1 MTTPPPPTS
10 PYRRL
15 IQRLFA
21 RGVANSRDRI
31 DERHGALKRELLGS
45 LAGTV
50 LEIGPGTGANLPY
63 LPPSVHWIGVE
74 PNPYMHPYL
83 REEAARLGRDVE
95 VRQGVAEALAAPDA
109 SVDAVV
115 GTLVLCSVHDPA
127 QVLREV
133 RRVLRPGGRF
143 VFIEHVAA
151 PRGTWHRRTQD
162 LVQPLWTPIGDG
174 CHPNRETW
182 LTIEAA
188 NFDDLDLVHF
198 DIGVPLVGP
207 HIAGVGVK

>member
-1 MTTPPPPTS
+1 MSTPPSPSPPH
-10 PYRRL
+10 RRL
-15 IQRLFA
+15 SQRLFA
-21 RGVANSRDRI
+21 HFVASSRGRI

-63 LPPSVHWIGVE
+63 LPPHVHWIGVE

-83 REEAARLGRDVE
+83 QEEAARLGRDVE
-95 VRQGVAEALAAPDA
+95 VRQGVAEHLTAADA

-115 GTLVLCSVHDPA
+115 CTLVLCSVQDQA

-151 PRGTWHRRTQD
+151 RRGTWHRRAQD
-162 LVQPLWTPIGDG
+162 LVQPLWTPVGDG

-188 NFDDLDLVHF
+188 GFDELDLVHF
-198 DIGVPLVGP
+198 DIGVPFVGP

>member
-1 MTTPPPPTS
+1 MTTPPRPSPPH
-10 PYRRL
+10 RRL
-15 IQRLFA
+15 VQRLFA
-21 RGVANSRDRI
+21 RCVAGSRDRI
-31 DERHGALKRELLGS
+31 DERHGTLKQELLGS
-45 LAGTV
+45 LSGTV

-95 VRQGVAEALAAPDA
+95 VRPGVAEDLTAPDA

-115 GTLVLCSVHDPA
+115 CTLVLCSVHDPA
-127 QVLREV
+127 QALREV
-133 RRVLRPGGRF
+133 YRVLRPGGRF

-151 PRGTWHRRTQD
+151 RRGTWQRQAQN
-162 LVQPLWTPIGDG
+162 LVQPLWTPVGDG

-188 NFDDLDLVHF
+188 GFDQLDLVHF

>member
-1 MTTPPPPTS
+1 MRTPPSSHP

-15 IQRLFA
+15 TQRLFA
-21 RGVANSRDRI
+21 RCVASSRGRI
-31 DERHGALKRELLGS
+31 DERHGALKRELFGALT
-45 LAGTV
+45 GTV

-63 LPPSVHWIGVE
+63 LPPDVRWIGIE

-83 REEAARLGRDVE
+83 HEEAAQLGRTVE
-95 VRQGVAEALAAPDA
+95 VRQGVAEELTAPDA

-115 GTLVLCSVHDPA
+115 CTLVLCSVHDPA

-151 PRGTWHRRTQD
+151 RRGTWQRRAQD
-162 LVQPLWTPIGDG
+162 LVQPLWTPVGEG

-188 NFDDLDLVHF
+188 GFDQLDLVHF
-198 DIGVPLVGP
+198 DIGVPFVGP

>member
-1 MTTPPPPTS
+1 MSTPPSPSPPS
-10 PYRRL
+10 GKLY
-15 IQRLFA
+15 QRLFA
-21 RGVANSRDRI
+21 HFVASSRDRI
-31 DERHGALKRELLGS
+31 DERHGALKRELLGALS
-45 LAGTV
+45 GTV
-50 LEIGPGTGANLPY
+50 LEIGPGSGANLPY

-83 REEAARLGRDVE
+83 QEEAARLGRDVE
-95 VRQGVAEALAAPDA
+95 VRQGRAEQLTAPDA

-115 GTLVLCSVHDPA
+115 CTLVLCSVQEPA
-127 QVLREV
+127 QALREAL
-133 RRVLRPGGRF
+133 RVLRPGGRF

-151 PRGTWHRRTQD
+151 RRGSWQRRVQN
-162 LVQPLWTPIGDG
+162 LVQPLWTPLGDG

-188 NFDDLDLVHF
+188 GFDQLDLVHF
-198 DIGVPLVGP
+198 DIGVPFVGP